1 MNIEMIDSYNRYLIG
16 IEKYDEAAVEIC
28 KIIDDENYHSRDGT
42 TKHQL
47 WMKLLNIVVKHAQQ
61 ITSINIEHVLRNG
74 IKTFTEESGR
84 WWCALAE
91 YYNRQNNNERA
102 RDVYEEAIQSVLS
115 VRDFSMV
122 YDAYVQS
129 EMRILEVL
137 IDQVENEENE

>member
-1 MNIEMIDSYNRYLIG
+1 MLA
-16 IEKYDEAAVEIC
+16 IEKYDEAAVQLC
-28 KIIDDENYHSRDGT
+28 KIIDDEHYQSRDGT

-47 WMKLLNIVVKHAQQ
+47 WMKLLNIIVKQAHQ
-61 ITSINIEHVLRNG
+61 ITSIKVEHILRNG

-91 YYNRQNNNERA
+91 YYNRMNNNEKA
-102 RDVYEEAIQSVLS
+102 RDIYEEAIQSVIS

-129 EMRILEVL
+129 EMRFLEIL
-137 IDQVENEENE
+137 IENVFLLEISKG

>member
-1 MNIEMIDSYNRYLIG
+1 MNNRYLLA
-16 IEKYDEAAVEIC
+16 IEKYDEAALQLC
-28 KIIDDENYHSRDGT
+28 KIIDDETYQSREGT

-47 WMKLLNIVVKHAQQ
+47 WMKLLNIIVKQAHK
-61 ITSINIEHVLRNG
+61 ITSFNVEHIIRNG

-91 YYNRQNNNERA
+91 YYNRMNNNERA
-102 RDVYEEAIQSVLS
+102 RDVYEEAIQSVIS

-129 EMRILEVL
+129 EMRLLEILIQNV
-137 IDQVENEENE
+137 IMMYTCNRIGR